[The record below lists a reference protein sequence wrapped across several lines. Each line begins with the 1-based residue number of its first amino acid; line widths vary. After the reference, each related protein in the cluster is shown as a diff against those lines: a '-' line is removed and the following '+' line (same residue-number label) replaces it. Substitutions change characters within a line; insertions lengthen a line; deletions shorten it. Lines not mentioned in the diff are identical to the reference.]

1 MSHEAFGQAELGHAG
16 HIHVS
21 AEEAA
26 LHEQGNF
33 TRRNLLRFAGIGA
46 AAAVTVGFGEAMP
59 ANAASW
65 SDDLGTL
72 KIGYLPITDAAPL
85 LVAQGSK
92 IFKKNG
98 INTAAPTLFRSWP
111 SLVEAFQAKKVDV
124 IHLLMPL
131 ALQLKFAANQDIKI
145 ISWNHTNGSAL
156 TVANSINKIGD
167 LAGKTVAIPFWY
179 SIHNVVLQQLFR
191 KDGLTPVFTGTADAS
206 KKQVKV
212 VVLAPADMPTA
223 LANGSVSGY
232 IVAEPFNALAE
243 VKGIGKILRFT
254 GDVWKDHACC
264 VTVVR
269 GDLVKNNPQA
279 AQAIADSIVAAQ
291 AQINSGRSTAAAAL
305 SEWGFLPQPIPAIQ
319 RALTYYPIKEYKTA
333 IINTKWSSRR
343 IGFQPYPFPSYT
355 AALVT
360 ELRKT
365 LVVGDN
371 SFLNKID
378 LKTVHTD
385 IVAVGLAEAA
395 IKKNGGNAAF
405 GLPTKLARTEV
416 IKP

>member
-1 MSHEAFGQAELGHAG
+1 MSQEITGHSD
-16 HIHVS
+16 HIHAS

-33 TRRNLLRFAGIGA
+33 TRRNLLRFASIGA
-46 AAAVTVGFGEAMP
+46 AAAAAGVVGFGETAP
-59 ANAASW
+59 ASAAGW

-72 KIGYLPITDAAPL
+72 KIGYLPITDASPL
-85 LVAQGSK
+85 LIAHGSK

-98 INTAAPTLFRSWP
+98 ITTANPTLFRSWP

-145 ISWNHTNGSAL
+145 VSWNHTNGSAL
-156 TVANSINKIGD
+156 TVNKSINKISD

-206 KKQVKV
+206 KQQVKV
-212 VVLAPADMPTA
+212 VVLAPADMPAA
-223 LANGSVSGY
+223 LANGSVAGY

-264 VTVVR
+264 VTVIR

-291 AQINSGRSTAAAAL
+291 VQINSGRSTAAQAL
-305 SEWGFLPQPIPAIQ
+305 SEWGYLPQPVEAIQ
-319 RALTYYPIKEYKTA
+319 RALTYYPISEYKNA
-333 IINTKWSSRR
+333 IVNTKWGQRR

-365 LVVGDN
+365 QVVGDN

-378 LKTVHTD
+378 LKTVHSD

-395 IKKNGGNAAF
+395 IKKNGGNAAL
-405 GLPTKLARTEV
+405 GLPAKLSRTEV

>member
-1 MSHEAFGQAELGHAG
+1 MSHEITGHSD
-16 HIHVS
+16 HIHAS

-33 TRRNLLRFAGIGA
+33 TRRNLLRFASIGA
-46 AAAVTVGFGEAMP
+46 AAAAAGAVGFGETAP
-59 ANAASW
+59 ASAASW

-72 KIGYLPITDAAPL
+72 KIGYLPITDASPL
-85 LVAQGSK
+85 LIAHGSK

-98 INTAAPTLFRSWP
+98 ITTANPTLFRSWP

-145 ISWNHTNGSAL
+145 VSWNHTNGSAL
-156 TVANSINKIGD
+156 TVNKSINKVSE

-191 KDGLTPVFTGTADAS
+191 KDGLTPVFTGSADAS

-212 VVLAPADMPTA
+212 VVLAPADMPAA
-223 LANGSVSGY
+223 LANGSVAGY

-264 VTVVR
+264 VTVIR

-291 AQINSGRSTAAAAL
+291 VQINSGRSTAAQAL
-305 SEWGFLPQPIPAIQ
+305 SEWGYLPQPVEAIQ
-319 RALTYYPIKEYKTA
+319 RALTYYPISEYKNA
-333 IINTKWSSRR
+333 IVNTKWGQRR

-365 LVVGDN
+365 QVVGDN

-378 LKTVHTD
+378 LKTVHSD

-395 IKKNGGNAAF
+395 IKKNGGNKAF

-416 IKP
+416 IQP

>member
-1 MSHEAFGQAELGHAG
+1 MSYEITGQSD
-16 HIHVS
+16 HIHASV
-21 AEEAA
+21 EEAA

-33 TRRNLLRFAGIGA
+33 TRRNLLRFASIGA
-46 AAAVTVGFGEAMP
+46 AAAAAGAVGFGETAP
-59 ANAASW
+59 ASAASW

-72 KIGYLPITDAAPL
+72 KIGYLPITDASPL
-85 LVAQGSK
+85 LIAHGSK

-98 INTAAPTLFRSWP
+98 ITTANPTLFRSWP

-145 ISWNHTNGSAL
+145 VSWNHTNGSAL
-156 TVANSINKIGD
+156 TVNKSINKVSE

-212 VVLAPADMPTA
+212 VVLAPADMPAA
-223 LANGSVSGY
+223 LANGSVAGY

-264 VTVVR
+264 VTVIR

-291 AQINSGRSTAAAAL
+291 VQINSGRSTAAQAL
-305 SEWGFLPQPIPAIQ
+305 SEWGYLPQPVEAIQ
-319 RALTYYPIKEYKTA
+319 RALTYYPISEYKNA
-333 IINTKWSSRR
+333 IVNTKWGQRR

-371 SFLNKID
+371 SFLNKIN
-378 LKTVHTD
+378 LKTVHSE

-395 IKKNGGNAAF
+395 IKKNGGNKAF

-416 IKP
+416 IQP

>member
-1 MSHEAFGQAELGHAG
+1 MSHEFTGQSD
-16 HIHVS
+16 HIHASV
-21 AEEAA
+21 EEAA

-33 TRRNLLRFAGIGA
+33 TRRNLLRFASIGA
-46 AAAVTVGFGEAMP
+46 AAAAAGAVGFGETAP
-59 ANAASW
+59 ASAASW

-72 KIGYLPITDAAPL
+72 KIGYLPITDASPL
-85 LVAQGSK
+85 LIAHGSK
-92 IFKKNG
+92 LFKKNG
-98 INTAAPTLFRSWP
+98 ITTANPTLFRSWP

-145 ISWNHTNGSAL
+145 VSWNHTNGSAL
-156 TVANSINKIGD
+156 TVNKSINKVSE
-167 LAGKTVAIPFWY
+167 LAGKSVAIPFWY

-212 VVLAPADMPTA
+212 VVLAPADMPAA
-223 LANGSVSGY
+223 LANGSVAGY

-264 VTVVR
+264 VTVIR

-291 AQINSGRSTAAAAL
+291 VQINSGRSTAAQAL
-305 SEWGFLPQPIPAIQ
+305 SEWGYLPQPVEAIQ
-319 RALTYYPIKEYKTA
+319 RALTYYPISEYKNA
-333 IINTKWSSRR
+333 IVNTKWGQRR

-371 SFLNKID
+371 SFLNKIN
-378 LKTVHTD
+378 LKTVHSE

-395 IKKNGGNAAF
+395 IKKNGGNKAF

>member
-1 MSHEAFGQAELGHAG
+1 MSHEITGHSD
-16 HIHVS
+16 HIHAS

-33 TRRNLLRFAGIGA
+33 TRRNLLRFASIGA
-46 AAAVTVGFGEAMP
+46 AAAAAGAVGFGETAP
-59 ANAASW
+59 ASAASW

-72 KIGYLPITDAAPL
+72 KIGYLPITDASPL
-85 LVAQGSK
+85 LIAHGSK

-98 INTAAPTLFRSWP
+98 ITTANPTLFRSWP

-145 ISWNHTNGSAL
+145 VSWNHTNGSAL
-156 TVANSINKIGD
+156 TVNKSINKISE

-212 VVLAPADMPTA
+212 VVLAPADMPAA
-223 LANGSVSGY
+223 LANGSVAGY

-264 VTVVR
+264 VTVIR

-291 AQINSGRSTAAAAL
+291 VQINSGRSTAAQAL
-305 SEWGFLPQPIPAIQ
+305 SEWGYLPQPVEAIQ
-319 RALTYYPIKEYKTA
+319 RALTYYPIGEYKSA
-333 IINTKWSSRR
+333 IVNTKWAERR

-365 LVVGDN
+365 QVVGDN

-378 LKTVHTD
+378 LKTVHSD

-405 GLPTKLARTEV
+405 GLPAKLSRTEV

>member
-1 MSHEAFGQAELGHAG
+1 MSHEITGHSD
-16 HIHVS
+16 HIHAS

-33 TRRNLLRFAGIGA
+33 TRRNLLRFASIGA
-46 AAAVTVGFGEAMP
+46 AAAAAGAVGFGETAP
-59 ANAASW
+59 ASAASW

-72 KIGYLPITDAAPL
+72 KIGYLPITDASPL
-85 LVAQGSK
+85 LIAHGSK

-98 INTAAPTLFRSWP
+98 ITTANPTLFRSWP

-145 ISWNHTNGSAL
+145 VSWNHTNGSAL
-156 TVANSINKIGD
+156 TVNKSINKVSE

-212 VVLAPADMPTA
+212 VVLAPADMPAA
-223 LANGSVSGY
+223 LANGSVAGY

-264 VTVVR
+264 VTVIR

-291 AQINSGRSTAAAAL
+291 VQINSGRSTAAQAL
-305 SEWGFLPQPIPAIQ
+305 SEWGYLPQPVEAIQ
-319 RALTYYPIKEYKTA
+319 RALTYYPISEYKNA
-333 IINTKWSSRR
+333 IVNTKWGQRR

-365 LVVGDN
+365 QVVGDN

-378 LKTVHTD
+378 LKTVHSD

-405 GLPTKLARTEV
+405 GLPAKLSRTEV

>member
-1 MSHEAFGQAELGHAG
+1 MSHEITGHSD
-16 HIHVS
+16 HIHAS

-33 TRRNLLRFAGIGA
+33 TRRNLLRFASIGA
-46 AAAVTVGFGEAMP
+46 AAAAAGVVGFGETAP
-59 ANAASW
+59 ASAAGW

-72 KIGYLPITDAAPL
+72 KIGYLPITDASPL
-85 LVAQGSK
+85 LIAHGSK

-98 INTAAPTLFRSWP
+98 ITTANPTLFRSWP

-145 ISWNHTNGSAL
+145 VSWNHTNGSAL
-156 TVANSINKIGD
+156 TVNKSINKVSE

-206 KKQVKV
+206 KQQVKV
-212 VVLAPADMPTA
+212 VVLAPADMPAA

-264 VTVVR
+264 VTVIR

-291 AQINSGRSTAAAAL
+291 VQINSGRSTAAQAL
-305 SEWGFLPQPIPAIQ
+305 SEWGYLPQPVEAIQ
-319 RALTYYPIKEYKTA
+319 RALTYYPISEYKNA
-333 IINTKWSSRR
+333 IVNTKWGQRR

-365 LVVGDN
+365 QVVGDN

-378 LKTVHTD
+378 LKTVHSD

-405 GLPTKLARTEV
+405 GLPAKLSRTEV

>member
-1 MSHEAFGQAELGHAG
+1 MSHEITGHSD
-16 HIHVS
+16 HIHAS

-33 TRRNLLRFAGIGA
+33 TRRNLLRFASIGA
-46 AAAVTVGFGEAMP
+46 AAAAAGAVGFGETAP
-59 ANAASW
+59 ASAASW

-72 KIGYLPITDAAPL
+72 KIGYLPITDASPL
-85 LVAQGSK
+85 LIAHGSK

-98 INTAAPTLFRSWP
+98 ITTANPTLFRSWP

-145 ISWNHTNGSAL
+145 VSWNHTNGSAL
-156 TVANSINKIGD
+156 TVNKSINKVSE

-212 VVLAPADMPTA
+212 VVLAPADMPAA
-223 LANGSVSGY
+223 LANGSVAGY

-264 VTVVR
+264 VTVIR

-291 AQINSGRSTAAAAL
+291 VQINSGRSTAAQAL
-305 SEWGFLPQPIPAIQ
+305 SEWGYLPQPVEAIQ
-319 RALTYYPIKEYKTA
+319 RALTYYPISEYKNA
-333 IINTKWSSRR
+333 IVNTKWGQRR

-371 SFLNKID
+371 SFLNKIN
-378 LKTVHTD
+378 LKTVHSE

-395 IKKNGGNAAF
+395 IKKNGGNKAF

-416 IKP
+416 IQP

>member
-1 MSHEAFGQAELGHAG
+1 MSHELDPQAAHAG
-16 HIHVS
+16 HLHAS

-26 LHEQGNF
+26 LHEAGNF
-33 TRRNLLRFAGIGA
+33 SRRNLLRFAAIGA
-46 AAAVTVGFGEAMP
+46 AAASTVGFGEAVP
-59 ANAASW
+59 ASAAGW

-85 LVAQGSK
+85 LVAHGSK

-98 INTAAPTLFRSWP
+98 ITTANPTLFRTWP

-124 IHLLMPL
+124 VHLLMPL

-156 TVANSINKIGD
+156 TVANSINKVTD
-167 LAGKTVAIPFWY
+167 LAGKVVAIPFWY

-191 KDGLTPVFTGTADAS
+191 KDGLTPVFTGTADAA
-206 KKQVKV
+206 KKEVKV
-212 VVLAPADMPTA
+212 VILAPADMPTA

-291 AQINSGRSTAAAAL
+291 AQINQGRQTAAALL
-305 SEWGFLPQPIPAIQ
+305 SDLGYLTQPVEAIQ
-319 RALTYYPIKEYKTA
+319 RALTYYPIANYKKA
-333 IINTKWSSRR
+333 ITNTSWASRR
-343 IGFQPYPFPSYT
+343 IGFQPFPFPTYT

-365 LVVGDN
+365 KVGVDN
-371 SFLNKID
+371 SFLNKIN
-378 LKTVHTD
+378 LKTVHAD

-395 IKKNGGNAAF
+395 IKKNGGNKAF

>member
-1 MSHEAFGQAELGHAG
+1 MSHDHSNHEELGLDATG
-16 HIHVS
+16 LFDRR
-21 AEEAA
+21 A
-26 LHEQGNF
+26 L
-33 TRRNLLRFAGIGA
+33 LKIGA
-46 AAAVTVGFGEAMP
+46 AAAGAAAVTGFGEVP

-65 SDDLGTL
+65 SEKLGTL
-72 KIGYLPITDAAPL
+72 KIGYLPITDASPL
-85 LVAQGSK
+85 LIAHGKGYFESKGVNVAK
-92 IFKKNG
+92 
-98 INTAAPTLFRSWP
+98 PTLFRTWP
-111 SLVEAFQAKKVDV
+111 SIAEAFAAKQVDV
-124 IHLLMPL
+124 VHLLMPL
-131 ALQLKFAANQDIKI
+131 ALQLKFQSQQDIKVI
-145 ISWNHTNGSAL
+145 AWNHTDGSAL
-156 TVANSINKIGD
+156 TVAKSINSVND
-167 LAGKTVAIPFWY
+167 LAGKTVAVPFWY

-191 KDGLTPVFTGTADAS
+191 KDGLTPVFSGTADAS
-206 KKQVKV
+206 KKEVKV

-269 GDLVKNNPQA
+269 GDLVTGNPQA

-291 AQINSGRSTAAAAL
+291 AQINQGRQTAAQLL
-305 SEWGFLPQPIPAIQ
+305 SIGGYLPQPVEAIQ
-319 RALTYYPIKEYKTA
+319 RALTYYPVDKYKSA
-333 IINTKWSSRR
+333 VINTKWAERR

-365 LVVGDN
+365 QVVGDN

-378 LKTVHTD
+378 LKTVHSD

-405 GLPTKLARTEV
+405 GLPAKLSRTEV

>member
-1 MSHEAFGQAELGHAG
+1 MSHEITGHSD
-16 HIHVS
+16 HIHAS

-33 TRRNLLRFAGIGA
+33 TRRNLLRFASIGA
-46 AAAVTVGFGEAMP
+46 AAAAAGAVGFGETAP
-59 ANAASW
+59 ASAASW

-72 KIGYLPITDAAPL
+72 KIGYLPITDASPL
-85 LVAQGSK
+85 LIAHGSK

-98 INTAAPTLFRSWP
+98 ITTANPTLFRSWP

-145 ISWNHTNGSAL
+145 VSWNHTNGSAL
-156 TVANSINKIGD
+156 TVNNSINKVSE

-212 VVLAPADMPTA
+212 VVLAPADMPAA
-223 LANGSVSGY
+223 LANGSVAGY

-264 VTVVR
+264 VTVIR

-291 AQINSGRSTAAAAL
+291 VQINSGRSTAAQAL
-305 SEWGFLPQPIPAIQ
+305 SEWGYLPQPVEAIQ
-319 RALTYYPIKEYKTA
+319 RALTYYPISEYKNA
-333 IINTKWSSRR
+333 IVNTKWGQRR

-371 SFLNKID
+371 SFLNKIN
-378 LKTVHTD
+378 LKTVHSE

-395 IKKNGGNAAF
+395 IKKNGGNKAF

-416 IKP
+416 IEP